1 MAEWWDQRVE
11 GPVESGVPC
20 WSQGTSESEQD
31 IQEVVGGK

>member
-1 MAEWWDQRVE
+1 ME

-20 WSQGTSESEQD
+20 RSQGTSESEQD